1 MINMMT
7 VNNGN
12 DILELLTRL
21 AVLLYLI
28 YF

>member
-1 MINMMT
+1 MINTMT
-7 VNNGN
+7 INNGD
-12 DILELLTRL
+12 DIFELLTRL

>member
-1 MINMMT
+1 MINTMT

-12 DILELLTRL
+12 DIFELLTRL
-21 AVLLYLI
+21 AVLVYLI

>member
-1 MINMMT
+1 MINTMT
-7 VNNGN
+7 INNGN
-12 DILELLTRL
+12 DIFELLTRL

>member
-1 MINMMT
+1 MINTMT
-7 VNNGN
+7 VNNVN
-12 DILELLTRL
+12 DIFELLTRL

>member
-1 MINMMT
+1 MVNTMT
-7 VNNGN
+7 INNGN
-12 DILELLTRL
+12 DIFELLTRL

>member
-7 VNNGN
+7 VNNGD
-12 DILELLTRL
+12 DIFELLTRL
-21 AVLLYLI
+21 AVLVYLI

>member
-1 MINMMT
+1 MINTMT
-7 VNNGN
+7 VNNGD
-12 DILELLTRL
+12 DIFELLTRL

>member
-12 DILELLTRL
+12 DIFELLTRL
-21 AVLLYLI
+21 AVLVCLI

>member
-12 DILELLTRL
+12 DIFELLTRL
-21 AVLLYLI
+21 AVLVYLI

>member
-1 MINMMT
+1 MINTMT